1 MILIGEKAR
10 DFLMV
15 FAALL
20 WAFVVYASWE
30 GALSKNNQLIYFGLL
45 ACATLVIIYYL
56 MGAVVDQKIAM
67 AVLIWPVLLN
77 GITQAVAFTIVYM
90 TKGERLDFILGM
102 HPGYF
107 GAIIFF
113 WLGNFLTS
121 TLSYWVLFKKYA
133 VPDEE
138 WSTFMKEVAAQEKLH

>member
-1 MILIGEKAR
+1 
-10 DFLMV
+10 
-15 FAALL
+15 
-20 WAFVVYASWE
+20 
-30 GALSKNNQLIYFGLL
+30 
-45 ACATLVIIYYL
+45 
-56 MGAVVDQKIAM
+56 MGAVVDQKMAL

-77 GITQAVAFTIVYM
+77 GITQAVAFTIVYK

-133 VPDEE
+133 VPDDE
-138 WSTFMKEVAAQEKLH
+138 WNAFMKEVASQEKLH